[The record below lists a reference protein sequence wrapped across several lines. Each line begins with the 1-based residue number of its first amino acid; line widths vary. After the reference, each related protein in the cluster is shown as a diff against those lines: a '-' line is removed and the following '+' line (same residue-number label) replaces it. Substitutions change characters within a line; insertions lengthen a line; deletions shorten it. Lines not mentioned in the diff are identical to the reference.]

1 MKFSSQEE
9 YGLRLLL
16 RIAHDTSGH
25 GLTIPEI
32 SDAEKLTQANAAKI
46 LRILRMGGFV
56 ESERGMNGGYKLTK
70 KPEEIIVGDV
80 LAALGGRLFKSS
92 FCTDYSGV
100 DAICTH
106 SIDCSVRSLWR
117 AVQVSV
123 DNVLNRIMLRDLMHN
138 EQKVSTFVNAIMDEA
153 TTTD

>member
-16 RIAHDTSGH
+16 RIAHDKSGQ

-32 SDAEKLTQANAAKI
+32 SEAEKLSQANAAKI

-56 ESERGMNGGYKLTK
+56 ESERGMNGGYKLTQSPDK
-70 KPEEIIVGDV
+70 IIVGDV
-80 LAALGGRLFKSS
+80 LAALGGKLFKSS

-100 DAICTH
+100 ETICTH
-106 SIDCSVRSLWR
+106 TIDCSIRSLWR

-123 DNVLNRIMLRDLMHN
+123 DNVLNRISLRDLMHN
-138 EQKVSTFVNAIMDEA
+138 EEKVNLFVNSIMDEA
-153 TTTD
+153 G